1 MGARSDRLFDLVG
14 VGVLQC
20 WIFLEF
26 LHDVDKFLLGVDSTL
41 ALAIIQ
47 LAELADDLIQP
58 ENSQIILTKNSLTSA
73 ICLVNLPS

>member
-1 MGARSDRLFDLVG
+1 MGARCDRLLDLVG
-14 VGVLQC
+14 VGVLKS

-26 LHDVDKFLLGVDSTL
+26 LHDVDKFLLGVDSAL

-47 LAELADDLIQP
+47 LAELADHLIQP
-58 ENSQIILTKNSLTSA
+58 ENSEIILTKNILTSA